1 MTRLQLA
8 VDVLCKWAKDWQL
21 TISVSKC
28 CMMHIGKQKR
38 DTTVHMSGDIVPVVE
53 SVRDLGVLIS
63 NDLQPSVH
71 VNDIVSR
78 AHKRAAATCICDARF
93 EFVDACF
100 SYLRPTDLR
109 I

>member
-1 MTRLQLA
+1 MRGTYNTIQYNINN
-8 VDVLCKWAKDWQL
+8 

-71 VNDIVSR
+71 INDIVSR
-78 AHKRAAATCICDARF
+78 AHKRAAAILCA
-93 EFVDACF
+93 FVTRL
-100 SYLRPTDLR
+100 SL
-109 I
+109 IHI